1 MATITVQ
8 LTDTQDGTSTKE
20 FHLANSVTTVAAA
33 QAALDDLVAAW
44 PGVSNAGMSNPSVSF
59 PLTMTPIVAT
69 AGPTLDNA
77 ARIRL
82 QMATGVGN
90 ENYRIPAPAMT
101 TPPDYDYIVGGSVD
115 PDDTAL
121 NAFFDLFATGDVFRI
136 GVNALRAVSDI
147 LSGYIERK

>member
-1 MATITVQ
+1 MPTITVQ
-8 LTDTQDGTSTKE
+8 LTDTQDGSSTKE

-44 PGVSNAGMSNPSVSF
+44 PGVSNAGMSNPTVSF
-59 PLTMTPIVAT
+59 PLTMTPIVAL

-77 ARIRL
+77 ARVRL
-82 QMATGVGN
+82 QMASGVGN

-115 PDDTAL
+115 PANTEL
-121 NAFFDLFATGDVFRI
+121 QAFFDLFATGDVFRI
-136 GVNALRAVSDI
+136 GVNSLRAVASI
-147 LSGYIERK
+147 ISGYIERK